1 MILLPGDILC
11 WCVTNQAPLMGLMI
25 GAVER
30 KIGDQV
36 GPAAF
41 YHCAIVS
48 ANTSLMYA
56 SRPPRIDLYPI
67 PLPLPAYIEVRRTKV
82 KLTDEQIKAI
92 FYYAESRRGRLYP
105 FLGVLTAGWLS
116 GNLEFCSQYVEDS
129 YANGQVVLAPD
140 IRFTTPDDIANSG
153 LLYLA
158 GNV

>member
-1 MILLPGDILC
+1 MVLLPADILC
-11 WCVTNQAPLMGLMI
+11 WAVSPQAPVMGRLI
-25 GAVER
+25 GYAER

-36 GPAAF
+36 GPWAF

-48 ANTSLMYA
+48 ANISLMYA
-56 SRPPRIDLYPI
+56 SRPPKIDLYPI
-67 PLPLPAYIEVRRTKV
+67 PDPLPAYIEVRRTKV
-82 KLTDEQIKAI
+82 KLTDDQIKAI
-92 FYYAESRRGRLYP
+92 FYYADSRKGNIYP
-105 FLGVLTAGWLS
+105 FLGVITFGWLS

-140 IRFTTPDDIANSG
+140 IRFTTPDDISNSG